1 MLQSVEGWDPMGQ
14 VQSRNFDTP
23 DEEVSLPNSRGQIVV
38 LGEWEVA
45 RFVHQPGWSWTKDVK
60 PLAGTAT
67 CQYHHQGVLI
77 SGRLQ
82 ITTDG
87 GALREIGQGEAY
99 DIQPGHDA
107 CVVGHQPVVTI
118 EFRGFRGWG
127 KPAGAGE
134 RVLATLLFTDVVGST
149 ATAARLGD
157 AAWKDLLSRHYD
169 RVRLELDRFRGYE
182 IEAIGDGFLAL
193 FDGTARAVRCAA
205 AICQVARKDNIEVR
219 VGVHS
224 GEVERHT
231 HRVRGVAVHV
241 TARIAAL
248 AGAGEVLLSASTVAL
263 LEGSGLSFSDAGE
276 HELKGLDGTRKLY
289 RLSGDH
295 PLSQDEEE
303 A

>member
-1 MLQSVEGWDPMGQ
+1 MLQSVEGWDLMGQ

-23 DEEVSLPNSRGQIVV
+23 HEEVSLPNFTGQIVV

-87 GALREIGQGEAY
+87 GA
-99 DIQPGHDA
+99 P
-107 CVVGHQPVVTI
+107 
-118 EFRGFRGWG
+118 
-127 KPAGAGE
+127 
-134 RVLATLLFTDVVGST
+134 
-149 ATAARLGD
+149 
-157 AAWKDLLSRHYD
+157 
-169 RVRLELDRFRGYE
+169 
-182 IEAIGDGFLAL
+182 FLAL

-205 AICQVARKDNIEVR
+205 AICRVARKDNIEVR

-241 TARIAAL
+241 TARIAAI
-248 AGAGEVLLSASTVAL
+248 AGAGEVRRSA
-263 LEGSGLSFSDAGE
+263 
-276 HELKGLDGTRKLY
+276 
-289 RLSGDH
+289 
-295 PLSQDEEE
+295 
-303 A
+303 